1 MRPRRYGLRLYV
13 PSASFPGAHCAPHR
27 GKAMIYLRCFCYETV
42 MVALGPMMDL
52 FDRHRIGRTRLY
64 AVADGLY
71 GRAWDALRKARTEL
85 EDKLSRRFP
94 VVFEGHDDPCG
105 CCR

>member
-1 MRPRRYGLRLYV
+1 
-13 PSASFPGAHCAPHR
+13 
-27 GKAMIYLRCFCYETV
+27 MI
-42 MVALGPMMDL
+42 MVVTGPLMDL
-52 FDRHRIGRTRLY
+52 LDRHRLGHTRLY

-71 GRAWDALRKARTEL
+71 GRAWDALRDARTEL

-94 VVFEGHDDPCG
+94 VVLLEGDDERCG

>member
-1 MRPRRYGLRLYV
+1 MLFLPHEGAAHDLHAMLFLRNDHLV
-13 PSASFPGAHCAPHR
+13 
-27 GKAMIYLRCFCYETV
+27 T
-42 MVALGPMMDL
+42 GPFMDL
-52 FDRHRIGRTRLY
+52 LDRHRLGRTRLY

-94 VVFEGHDDPCG
+94 VVFEGDDERCG

>member
-1 MRPRRYGLRLYV
+1 
-13 PSASFPGAHCAPHR
+13 
-27 GKAMIYLRCFCYETV
+27 MI
-42 MVALGPMMDL
+42 MVVTGPLMDL
-52 FDRHRIGRTRLY
+52 LDRHRLGRTRLY

-94 VVFEGHDDPCG
+94 VVLEGDDERCG